1 MEPRGGGG
9 GGWVGGGGGISKSSQ
24 VFPGDWGFGVFLG
37 LCLVSYQI
45 ILSAT
50 KSSKWGNDMLEEIMG
65 LAKEKAF
72 QADSLTTM
80 NDSDLGSAYLN
91 MMRDCKDVSTLAQT
105 SVGDKAGMTAAP
117 VQPRTLSA
125 SEEDRSAEQKV
136 WEKVC
141 GIRRARLKF
150 YSVRPGANTAKYSSR
165 RLSSRAGLT
174 NGRARTRCEHSS
186 LVPILLIMA
195 SRNL

>member
-1 MEPRGGGG
+1 
-9 GGWVGGGGGISKSSQ
+9 
-24 VFPGDWGFGVFLG
+24 
-37 LCLVSYQI
+37 
-45 ILSAT
+45 
-50 KSSKWGNDMLEEIMG
+50 MG

-91 MMRDCKDVSTLAQT
+91 MMRDCKEVSTLAHT
-105 SVGDKAGMTAAP
+105 SVVDKAGVTAAP

-150 YSVRPGANTAKYSSR
+150 YSVRPGANTAKYSLSDVYKVNGH
-165 RLSSRAGLT
+165 LAQAFKSSRSDKWESQ
-174 NGRARTRCEHSS
+174 NQM
-186 LVPILLIMA
+186 PILLIMA
-195 SRNL
+195 SRNM